1 MTRRPHSV
9 REGLLTRRQVLR
21 LVGLTGAGL
30 GVAPLLAACG
40 AVAPPAPTTA
50 PVVKPTAAPAAAGAP
65 TAPPSAPAPTAAA
78 ASAAGQPPVKEL
90 VIGLPGDLSTFDPG
104 FASQTVDYTMV
115 NNPFD
120 TLTYRAADLKL
131 NPRLATEWTLV
142 NDTTWQFKL
151 RRDAKFHNGAPVTA
165 GDVKFSI
172 ERTSDPA
179 EKTLVAVTYA
189 TVDHIET
196 PDDYTVS
203 FVTKKPDPLLP
214 ARLAILGGQVLPA
227 DYFKQV
233 KADTFKVKPIGS
245 GPYKFVE
252 WIKDD
257 HTTFARVDDYW
268 GGKALF
274 ESVRVKPLPEVASR
288 IATLLAGDAHI
299 IRSVPPDQV
308 EKINNSGRARI
319 VATPSRA
326 STLSWPTPRCR
337 RSTTSSSS
345 RR

>member
-9 REGLLTRRQVLR
+9 REGLLTRRQALR

-30 GVAPLLAACG
+30 GIAPLLAACSAG
-40 AVAPPAPTTA
+40 APAAPTTA
-50 PVVKPTAAPAAAGAP
+50 PAAKSTNAPAASAPAVPAVAASPTAASAAV
-65 TAPPSAPAPTAAA
+65 
-78 ASAAGQPPVKEL
+78 AAGQPPVKEL
-90 VIGLPGDLSTFDPG
+90 VVGLPGDISTFDPG
-104 FASQTVDYTMV
+104 FASQTFDYAMV

-131 NPRLATEWTLV
+131 NPRLATDWTLI

-172 ERTSDPA
+172 ERTADPA

-196 PDDYTVS
+196 PDDYTVN

-227 DYFKQV
+227 EYFKQV

-245 GPYKFVE
+245 GPYKLVE
-252 WIKDD
+252 
-257 HTTFARVDDYW
+257 
-268 GGKALF
+268 
-274 ESVRVKPLPEVASR
+274 
-288 IATLLAGDAHI
+288 
-299 IRSVPPDQV
+299 
-308 EKINNSGRARI
+308 
-319 VATPSRA
+319 
-326 STLSWPTPRCR
+326 
-337 RSTTSSSS
+337 
-345 RR
+345 